1 MIITSPNTIVP
12 GFGLRLSRFGHGE
25 NVARTQ
31 LLIVFGG
38 LPATGKSTLAV
49 RLAREMGVVYLRIDT
64 IEQTMRNAGQT
75 VAGPEGYLVAC
86 SLAED
91 NLKQGKLVVVDAVN
105 PIELTRDY
113 WRNLAKRLAIR
124 LVEIQIVCSDEN
136 EHRNRVE
143 SRVADIPGHKLPNW
157 QQVLD
162 RTFEPWDGAILVDT
176 AKQTVEASI
185 LTIRDRLNVLGQS
198 VKSI

>member
-1 MIITSPNTIVP
+1 MANRNNNMCKSFHP
-12 GFGLRLSRFGHGE
+12 S
-25 NVARTQ
+25 ARTQ
-31 LLIVFGG
+31 SLIVFGG
-38 LPATGKSTLAV
+38 LPATGKSTLAA
-49 RLAREMGVVYLRIDT
+49 RLAREMGVIYLRIDT
-64 IEQTMRNAGQT
+64 IKQTMKNAGQT

-91 NLKQGKLVVVDAVN
+91 NLRQGKIVIVDAVN
-105 PIELTRDY
+105 PIERTRDY

-143 SRVADIPGHKLPNW
+143 SRVADIPGHKLPDW

-176 AKQTVEASI
+176 AKQTVEASVS
-185 LTIRDRLNVLGQS
+185 TIKELLN
-198 VKSI
+198 

>member
-1 MIITSPNTIVP
+1 MCKSFYP
-12 GFGLRLSRFGHGE
+12 S
-25 NVARTQ
+25 ARTQ
-31 LLIVFGG
+31 SLIVFGG
-38 LPATGKSTLAV
+38 LPATGKSTLAAC
-49 RLAREMGVVYLRIDT
+49 LAREMGVVYLRIDT

-91 NLKQGKLVVVDAVN
+91 NLRQGKIVIVDAVN

-143 SRVADIPGHKLPNW
+143 SRAADIPGHELPNW

-176 AKQTVEASI
+176 AKQTVEASVSMI
-185 LTIRDRLNVLGQS
+185 KELLNVSGQS
-198 VKSI
+198 ADSKPNTSCS

>member
-1 MIITSPNTIVP
+1 MSV
-12 GFGLRLSRFGHGE
+12 
-25 NVARTQ
+25 RTQ

-38 LPATGKSTLAV
+38 LPATGKSTLAA
-49 RLAREMGVVYLRIDT
+49 RLAREMGVVYLRIDA

-91 NLKQGKLVVVDAVN
+91 NLRQGKIVIVDAVN

-113 WRNLAKRLAIR
+113 WRKLAKRLAIR
-124 LVEIQIVCSDEN
+124 LVEIQIVCSDKN

-143 SRVADIPGHKLPNW
+143 SRVADISGHELPNW
-157 QQVLD
+157 L
-162 RTFEPWDGAILVDT
+162 
-176 AKQTVEASI
+176 ASS
-185 LTIRDRLNVLGQS
+185 G
-198 VKSI
+198 